1 MKGKVKW
8 FNPRKGFG
16 FIVGE
21 DGKDIFVH
29 QNDIAEG
36 TALNEE
42 DHVEYER
49 EESEKG
55 PKATNVKKSQNY
67 SINLKLYPYFCK
79 NFFDFF
85 IGLI

>member
-29 QNDIAEG
+29 QNDLEEG
-36 TALNEE
+36 IRLNEE
-42 DHVEYER
+42 DPVEYEKEDTER
-49 EESEKG
+49 G
-55 PKATNVKKSQNY
+55 PKATNVKK
-67 SINLKLYPYFCK
+67 I
-79 NFFDFF
+79 
-85 IGLI
+85 

>member
-16 FIVGE
+16 FITGE

-36 TALNEE
+36 TTLNEE
-42 DHVEYER
+42 DPVEYEK
-49 EESEKG
+49 EDSEKG
-55 PKATNVKKSQNY
+55 PKAKDVKK
-67 SINLKLYPYFCK
+67 L
-79 NFFDFF
+79 
-85 IGLI
+85 